1 MPNSKRGSMLC
12 PNCKKLI
19 NVDVAVCPFCQTSN
33 PGSWLKNNA
42 FTRNPANPML
52 VVNIILV
59 INVGFYILS
68 LILNPAGLSL
78 SLNPLTMLSPDMKT
92 LFYMGTTGTYAI
104 DDFGRWWTL
113 ISANWLHGSLLH
125 IVFNMMAL
133 RQVAFLVLREYGFYR
148 MLIIYLLTGVAGYIA
163 SYFAGVEFTIGASG
177 ALCGLVGALL
187 YFGKSRGGVYGQ
199 AVYKQTSGWV
209 LSLAVFGF
217 LIPGINNWA
226 HGGGLVAGMGI
237 AYILGYNDRH
247 REVLAHKI
255 IAAILI
261 IVTALVLVYSVI
273 SGIGYMIN
281 G

>member
-1 MPNSKRGSMLC
+1 MLC

-19 NVDVAVCPFCQTSN
+19 NVDVAVCPFCQTSK
-33 PGSWLKNNA
+33 PGSWIKNNA
-42 FTRNPANPML
+42 FTQNSANPML
-52 VVNIILV
+52 VVNIILA
-59 INVGFYILS
+59 INVGFFIISILINPS
-68 LILNPAGLSL
+68 SVAFNLNPMRFLTPDGDALTALGMTKPNVLS
-78 SLNPLTMLSPDMKT
+78 NPKL
-92 LFYMGTTGTYAI
+92 
-104 DDFGRWWTL
+104 WWTM

-125 IVFNMMAL
+125 IIFNMMAL
-133 RQVAFLVLREYGFYR
+133 RQVAFLVLREFGLNR
-148 MLIIYLLTGVAGYIA
+148 MLILYLTTGFIGYLI
-163 SYFAGVEFTIGASG
+163 SNIFGTHPSIGASG

-199 AVYKQTSGWV
+199 AIYKQTSGWV

-247 REVLAHKI
+247 REVLAHKMV
-255 IAAILI
+255 AAILV
-261 IVTALVLVYSVI
+261 IVTAIVLVYSVI
-273 SGIGYMIN
+273 SGIGYMLN